1 MKTVKNLKKWDFCL
15 LIQNYIE
22 EEEQYANKAMLVISH
37 KFDLYIP

>member
-1 MKTVKNLKKWDFCL
+1 MKAVKNLKKWDFCL
-15 LIQNYIE
+15 LIQNYI